1 MTLEIE
7 IGDRPLTFILMLK
20 SNGVGG
26 GWCTLDYS
34 ISSGPF
40 LSYKLRL
47 DMDPSLTITN
57 ILTFEPFSILDINV
71 S

>member
-1 MTLEIE
+1 M
-7 IGDRPLTFILMLK
+7 TFILMLK

-47 DMDPSLTITN
+47 DMDPDMDPSLTITN